1 MRFPSWLAVPFALAL
16 AAGCGKGGGSAYKP
30 QEAKA
35 VPKAEVPAG
44 SEQDLLPLSDGA
56 TWVYD
61 VESTQAGPQGSQ
73 SSKSEVTFRV
83 VSLKEVP
90 GGQSATIHILNA
102 GKKVEEVVWRRTAKG
117 IHELSDVRL
126 KTPDEKKAPIPNDPP
141 LPLVLFPT
149 TAGSMKTVKVTGL
162 RPDGS
167 VGPAEYRVLNEGM
180 QEVDTDMGRM
190 SALAVQNE
198 SKFKVGPLD
207 YTFARK
213 TWWAPKKGIVRLLIT
228 LRVVNDNG
236 RQATQ
241 TSVLRLKSTSP

>member
-1 MRFPSWLAVPFALAL
+1 MRFQAWLAAPLALAL
-16 AAGCGKGGGSAYKP
+16 AAGCGNGGGSAYKP
-30 QEAKA
+30 QEAKE

-44 SEQDLLPLSDGA
+44 SEQDLLPLSEGA

-73 SSKSEVTFRV
+73 SSKAEVTFRV

-90 GGQSATIHILNA
+90 GGQLAQIDILNN
-102 GKKVEEVVWRRTAKG
+102 GKKVEEVVWRRSAKG
-117 IHELSDVRL
+117 IHEMSDVRL
-126 KTPDEKKAPIPNDPP
+126 KTPDEKKAPVPNDPP
-141 LPLVLFPT
+141 MPLVLFPAE
-149 TAGSMKTVKVTGL
+149 AGSTKSITVTGL
-162 RPDGS
+162 RPDGT

-190 SALAVQNE
+190 SALSVVNE
-198 SKFKVGPLD
+198 SKFKVGPLT
-207 YTFARK
+207 YTFGRK
-213 TWWAPKKGIVRLLIT
+213 TWWAPKRGIVRLMIT
-228 LRVVNDNG
+228 LRVMNDNG